1 MSAPLELPPVVPVDA
16 LRRRADRFRCEP
28 YRATISAQTCLA
40 RQSRAADQQTESR
53 LQNSGQ
59 VRNRLVGDYE
69 KCLYCGVGDVVRQ
82 RVAENGG
89 DGGT

>member
-1 MSAPLELPPVVPVDA
+1 MSAPVELPPVVPVEA
-16 LRRRADRFRCEP
+16 LRKRTDRFRCEP
-28 YRATISAQTCLA
+28 YRATISAHTCLA
-40 RQSRAADQQTESR
+40 RQSCAADQQTESR

-69 KCLYCGVGDVVRQ
+69 KCLYCPVGDVVRQ
-82 RVAENGG
+82 RVVAGGG